1 MSIINKNNNASND
14 VSNDVNYACICNK
27 YLKKNLKVVILYPCS
42 HILHSTCYVKTNKK
56 CPFCNAQIKRVI
68 HEDYLYTKI
77 NDTCEGGRVC
87 GCNSGGC
94 NSGGC
99 NSGGC
104 KNSDNKIFKQM
115 IINLESTRLD
125 SSTSFIN
132 YNILPINVIKFTTFI
147 NKLLLATK
155 ETDLINCLD
164 YLFYFTNVKINV
176 IDNTK
181 NNPIIYTIPTNKELL
196 CGDIKCMRWQN
207 EVDDNKK
214 KILIVNHSHYI
225 DSFILYYLFRSGFVA
240 SEFINKSKLG
250 RLIAQKCKLLIFK
263 RGVDTNM
270 VNKIKE
276 YLEEKKII
284 VIYPEGSMGS
294 NESIRKFRTG
304 AFYAD
309 AHICPVVIKYRP
321 HVWDDDYKT
330 FILKMISQN
339 EIIVDI
345 YINDLHAPPFST
357 EQIQKIRS
365 EMITMGNMK
374 ESHVSNRGFKD

>member
-1 MSIINKNNNASND
+1 MSIISKNNYT
-14 VSNDVNYACICNK
+14 SNDVNYVCICNK
-27 YLKKNLKVVILYPCS
+27 YFKNDLKAIILYPCS
-42 HILHSTCYVKTNKK
+42 HILHNTCYVKTNKK
-56 CPFCNAQIKRVI
+56 CPFCNAEIKRVI
-68 HEDYLYTKI
+68 HEDYLYTKT
-77 NDTCEGGRVC
+77 NDTCVGDGRD
-87 GCNSGGC
+87 G
-94 NSGGC
+94 
-99 NSGGC
+99 
-104 KNSDNKIFKQM
+104 DNKIFKQM
-115 IINLESTRLD
+115 IINLESIRLD
-125 SSTSFIN
+125 SSKSFIN
-132 YNILPINVIKFTTFI
+132 YNILPINIVKFTTFI

-164 YLFYFTNVKINV
+164 YLFYFSNVKINV

-196 CGDIKCMRWQN
+196 CGDIKCIRWQN

-250 RLIAQKCKLLIFK
+250 RLIAQKCNLLIFK
-263 RGVDTNM
+263 RGIDTNM

-284 VIYPEGSMGS
+284 VIFPEGSMG
-294 NESIRKFRTG
+294 NNDSIRKFRTG

-309 AHICPVVIKYRP
+309 AHICPVVIKYHP
-321 HVWDDDYKT
+321 YIWDDDYKT

-345 YINDLHAPPFST
+345 HINDLHAPPFST

-365 EMITMGNMK
+365 DMLNIGQMK
-374 ESHVSNRGFKD
+374 ESNVSNRGFMD

>member
-1 MSIINKNNNASND
+1 MSIINKINLNVND
-14 VSNDVNYACICNK
+14 INYVCVCNK
-27 YLKKNLKVVILYPCS
+27 YFKKNLKTVILYPCS
-42 HILHSTCYVKTNKK
+42 HILHSICYVKTNKK
-56 CPFCNAQIKRVI
+56 CPFCNAEIKRVI
-68 HEDYLYTKI
+68 HEDYLYKYAYTKTGNNYSN
-77 NDTCEGGRVC
+77 ND
-87 GCNSGGC
+87 N
-94 NSGGC
+94 
-99 NSGGC
+99 
-104 KNSDNKIFKQM
+104 DKIFKQM

-125 SSTSFIN
+125 SSNSFIN
-132 YNILPINVIKFTTFI
+132 YNILPINIIKFTTLI
-147 NKLLLATK
+147 NKLLLATT

-164 YLFYFTNVKINV
+164 YFFDFANVKINV

-181 NNPIIYTIPTNKELL
+181 NNPIVYTIPINRELL
-196 CGDIKCMRWQN
+196 CGDIKCIRWQN

-225 DSFILYYLFRSGFVA
+225 DTFILYYLFRSGFVA

-250 RLIAQKCKLLIFK
+250 SLIAQKCNLLIFK
-263 RGVDTNM
+263 RGIDTNM
-270 VNKIKE
+270 VNRIKE

-284 VIYPEGSMGS
+284 VIFPEGSMGS
-294 NESIRKFRTG
+294 NETIRKFRTG

-309 AHICPVVIKYRP
+309 AHICPVVIKYRT

-357 EQIQKIRS
+357 EQIQKIIS
-365 EMITMGNMK
+365 DMLNIGQMK
-374 ESHVSNRGFKD
+374 DSHVSNRRFKD